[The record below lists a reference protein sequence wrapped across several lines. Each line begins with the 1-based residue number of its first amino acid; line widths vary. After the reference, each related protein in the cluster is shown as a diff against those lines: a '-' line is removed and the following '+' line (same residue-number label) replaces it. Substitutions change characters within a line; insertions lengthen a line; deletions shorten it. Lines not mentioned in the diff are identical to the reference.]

1 MPNSKCQGKKK
12 YCLYAGL
19 SCAAV
24 TLLTVIGSYVI
35 AKEEVQVDNVATINM
50 NHQVHE
56 DITKA
61 G

>member
-1 MPNSKCQGKKK
+1 MSGQKKK

-24 TLLTVIGSYVI
+24 NLLTVIGSYVI